1 MKSIIEKIKAFFAK
15 LFGKK
20 TAKPVAVAAP
30 AAPLSGA
37 ALAAELNKQSNAA
50 PLSGAALAE
59 QLNAV
64 PVPATKKTKT
74 TKKITKKTSKKKA

>member
-1 MKSIIEKIKAFFAK
+1 MKTIIEKIKAFFAK

-20 TAKPVAVAAP
+20 TAKPVAAP

-37 ALAAELNKQSNAA
+37 ALAVELNKQSNAT

-59 QLNAV
+59 QLNKV
-64 PVPATKKTKT
+64 PVPAPKKPKT
-74 TKKITKKTSKKKA
+74 TKKTTKKTSKKKA

>member
-20 TAKPVAVAAP
+20 TAKPVVAP

-64 PVPATKKTKT
+64 PVPATKKAKT
-74 TKKITKKTSKKKA
+74 TKKAVKKISKKKA